1 MFQKELVIAPSGCEI
16 MFPMCR
22 TWGVASKFTGITPK
36 RCFVPARGQ
45 ARFPDLLAFC
55 RFLNLVIQI
64 GVLFVFDGFSGS
76 SGWNGVGEG
85 KSCLW
90 VITV

>member
-1 MFQKELVIAPSGCEI
+1 M
-16 MFPMCR
+16 
-22 TWGVASKFTGITPK
+22 TPK

-45 ARFPDLLAFC
+45 ARFPDLLAAF
-55 RFLNLVIQI
+55 RFLNLLIHI
-64 GVLFVFDGFSGS
+64 GFLFVFEGLSGA
-76 SGWNGVGEG
+76 SGWNVVGEG